1 MGTPGKCPAKK
12 WLINR
17 HILDRHNALLAR
29 EINHAVD
36 QQKRVTMRQYAQNIV
51 NIELDVL
58 GLRRVRDWTQRV
70 CHSRGV
76 ADDYNALRIRVRS
89 KEKQ

>member
-1 MGTPGKCPAKK
+1 
-12 WLINR
+12 
-17 HILDRHNALLAR
+17 
-29 EINHAVD
+29 
-36 QQKRVTMRQYAQNIV
+36 MRQDAQNIV

-70 CHSRGV
+70 CHSRCV
-76 ADDYNALRIRVRS
+76 ADDYNASRIPARS